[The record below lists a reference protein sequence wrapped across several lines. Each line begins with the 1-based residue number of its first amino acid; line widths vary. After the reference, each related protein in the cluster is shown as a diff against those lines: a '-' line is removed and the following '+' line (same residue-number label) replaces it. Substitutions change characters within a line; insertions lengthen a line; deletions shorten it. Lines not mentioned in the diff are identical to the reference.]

1 MYEYVCMRDVSG
13 GAKWASAESRVK
25 KKKKGGGKQKKRKE
39 EKSCAHDTSQ
49 PHYTMEGRTRA
60 CSPAALTMIR
70 LPRSR
75 TPSPS
80 SGSHQD
86 SHDLMMRE
94 GGGGRFDYSYAA
106 DESAG
111 HAAVSH
117 TDTHAGR
124 QDERKIRKQKVN
136 GRVSGRKVGGQA
148 DKIYLYIKK

>member
-1 MYEYVCMRDVSG
+1 MGERGEQS
-13 GAKWASAESRVK
+13 KKK
-25 KKKKGGGKQKKRKE
+25 KKKKGGGAEKKE

-49 PHYTMEGRTRA
+49 PHYTMEGRARA

-94 GGGGRFDYSYAA
+94 GGGGRGGALIIHTRQTSPLATLPSRTQTHTRDDKTREKYANKKRR
-106 DESAG
+106 G
-111 HAAVSH
+111 GFLAARSP
-117 TDTHAGR
+117 
-124 QDERKIRKQKVN
+124 Q
-136 GRVSGRKVGGQA
+136 SGGTS
-148 DKIYLYIKK
+148 